1 MEALLMDLPIA
12 VLMGVIGAIV
22 FTLIGV
28 VSGTDETATIAP
40 LTLVVILI
48 GVPPAGVFTFF
59 LAAAISK
66 HMTHAI
72 PTMLLGIPGDTL
84 AVPILEDAARMRA
97 LGLPHLALRKAVS
110 GAVISA
116 FIAVPAAVLFAWILS
131 PFGDLITSFA
141 PWIFLVAAAGIAYSS
156 RAKLGGVVAL
166 VPFVAFILGLQAWT
180 GSFDVSLSISYF
192 LGIAIGPM
200 IVDLVMVLVPQNR
213 AAMRRSEPSRVFLA
227 PDVRPAAGGGGAAV
241 PEADAGAGAGSGA
254 AAPSASAGAD
264 ASGSAPASGNT
275 APASDSGAKPVGRTF
290 PNPLRVLDRTQ
301 ITATAATSVVSS
313 ATFVFS
319 PVAVT
324 VLMGEIVGARIK
336 QGYQRLTS
344 VITAKNGTTESTY
357 IAETLIPLIAFGLPL
372 SPVAAGPAA
381 PLFNAPPVFET
392 DPEAGIINNVSTFM
406 STPQFLVYGLLAA
419 VCATLIA
426 YPFAMRYAHAAAKF
440 VVTRVSHEAIIAAFV
455 GLVVVVSLWEG
466 GLMGLVVVTAVG
478 LVGGMLIRV
487 VKVHAGVLF
496 MGYYVAV
503 LSVPGILAA
512 LG

>member
-1 MEALLMDLPIA
+1 MELLLQDLPIA
-12 VLMGVIGAIV
+12 VLMGLIGAIV

-59 LAAAISK
+59 MAAAISK
-66 HMTHAI
+66 HMTHAV

-84 AVPILEDAARMRA
+84 AVPILEDAAKMRA
-97 LGLPHLALRKAVS
+97 LGLPHLALRKAIS

-116 FIAVPAAVLFAWILS
+116 FIAIPCAVLFAWILS
-131 PFGDLITSFA
+131 PFGDLITAFA
-141 PWIFLVAAAGIAYSS
+141 PWIFLIAAAGIAYSS
-156 RAKLGGVVAL
+156 PAKLGGVVAL

-180 GSFDVSLSISYF
+180 GSFEVSLSISYF

-200 IVDLVMVLVPQNR
+200 IFDLVTVLVPQNHR
-213 AAMRRSEPSRVFLA
+213 EMRRSKPSQVFLA
-227 PDVRPAAGGGGAAV
+227 PDVRPGGGDDSDEV
-241 PEADAGAGAGSGA
+241 RRRKRAG
-254 AAPSASAGAD
+254 
-264 ASGSAPASGNT
+264 
-275 APASDSGAKPVGRTF
+275 RMF
-290 PNPLRVLDRTQ
+290 PNPFRVLDRTQ
-301 ITATAATSVVSS
+301 VTATAATSVVSS

-336 QGYQRLTS
+336 QGYQRVTS

-392 DPEAGIINNVSTFM
+392 NPDEGVVNNIADHLTTLDF
-406 STPQFLVYGLLAA
+406 FIFALLGA
-419 VCATLIA
+419 VCATAIA
-426 YPFAMRYAHAAAKF
+426 YPFAMRYAHSAAKF
-440 VVTRVSHEAIIAAFV
+440 VVTKVSHEAIIAAFV

-466 GLMGLVVVTAVG
+466 GLLGLMVVTAVG
-478 LVGGMLIRV
+478 LVGGMLIRT
-487 VKVHAGVLF
+487 VKLHAGVLF

-512 LG
+512 FGG

>member
-1 MEALLMDLPIA
+1 MELLLQDLPIA

-59 LAAAISK
+59 MAAAISK
-66 HMTHAI
+66 HMTHAV

-84 AVPILEDAARMRA
+84 AVPILEDAAKMRA
-97 LGLPHLALRKAVS
+97 LGLPHLALRKAIS

-116 FIAVPAAVLFAWILS
+116 FIAIPAAVLFAWILS

-141 PWIFLVAAAGIAYSS
+141 QWIFLVAAAGIAYSS
-156 RAKLGGVVAL
+156 AAKWAGVIAL
-166 VPFVAFILGLQAWT
+166 VPFVAVILGLQAWT
-180 GSFDVSLSISYF
+180 GSFEVSLSISYF

-200 IVDLVMVLVPQNR
+200 IVALFMVLVPQNR
-213 AAMRRSEPSRVFLA
+213 KEMRRSQPSHVYLA
-227 PDVRPAAGGGGAAV
+227 PDVRPSRTEGEKA
-241 PEADAGAGAGSGA
+241 
-254 AAPSASAGAD
+254 
-264 ASGSAPASGNT
+264 
-275 APASDSGAKPVGRTF
+275 GRTF
-290 PNPLRVLDRTQ
+290 PNPFKVLDRRQ
-301 ITATAATSVVSS
+301 VTATAATSVVSS

-392 DPEAGIINNVSTFM
+392 NPDGGTINNISTHLTTLDF
-406 STPQFLVYGLLAA
+406 FIFALLGA
-419 VCATLIA
+419 VCAVAIA
-426 YPFAMRYAHAAAKF
+426 YPFAMRYAHVAAKF
-440 VVTRVSHEAIIAAFV
+440 VVTKVSHEAIIAAFV

-466 GLMGLVVVTAVG
+466 GLLGLMVVTAVG
-478 LVGGMLIRV
+478 LVGGMLIRL

-512 LG
+512 FG

>member
-1 MEALLMDLPIA
+1 M
-12 VLMGVIGAIV
+12 
-22 FTLIGV
+22 
-28 VSGTDETATIAP
+28 
-40 LTLVVILI
+40 
-48 GVPPAGVFTFF
+48 
-59 LAAAISK
+59 
-66 HMTHAI
+66 
-72 PTMLLGIPGDTL
+72 
-84 AVPILEDAARMRA
+84 PILEDAAKMRA
-97 LGLPHLALRKAVS
+97 LGLPHLALRKAIS

-116 FIAVPAAVLFAWILS
+116 FIAIPAAVLFAWILS

-156 RAKLGGVVAL
+156 AAKWAGVIAL
-166 VPFVAFILGLQAWT
+166 VPFVAVILGLQAWT
-180 GSFDVSLSISYF
+180 SSFEVSLSISYF

-200 IVDLVMVLVPQNR
+200 IVALFMVLVPQNR
-213 AAMRRSEPSRVFLA
+213 KEMRRSQPSHVYLA
-227 PDVRPAAGGGGAAV
+227 PDVRPSRTEGEKA
-241 PEADAGAGAGSGA
+241 
-254 AAPSASAGAD
+254 
-264 ASGSAPASGNT
+264 
-275 APASDSGAKPVGRTF
+275 GRTF
-290 PNPLRVLDRTQ
+290 PNPFKVLDRRQ
-301 ITATAATSVVSS
+301 VTATAATSVVSS

-392 DPEAGIINNVSTFM
+392 NPDGGTINNISTHLTTLDF
-406 STPQFLVYGLLAA
+406 FIFALLGA
-419 VCATLIA
+419 VCAVAIA
-426 YPFAMRYAHAAAKF
+426 YPFAMRYAHVAAKF
-440 VVTRVSHEAIIAAFV
+440 VVTKVSHEAIIAAFV

-466 GLMGLVVVTAVG
+466 GLLGLMVVTAVG
-478 LVGGMLIRV
+478 LVGGMLIRL

-512 LG
+512 FG

>member
-1 MEALLMDLPIA
+1 MELLLQDLPIA

-40 LTLVVILI
+40 LTLVVILV

-59 LAAAISK
+59 MAAAISK
-66 HMTHAI
+66 HMTHAV

-84 AVPILEDAARMRA
+84 AVPILEDAAKMRA
-97 LGLPHLALRKAVS
+97 LGLPHLALRKAIS

-116 FIAVPAAVLFAWILS
+116 FIAIPAAVLFAWILS

-156 RAKLGGVVAL
+156 AAKWAGVIAL
-166 VPFVAFILGLQAWT
+166 VPFVAVILGLQAWT
-180 GSFDVSLSISYF
+180 GSFEVSLSISYF

-200 IVDLVMVLVPQNR
+200 IVALFMVLVPQNR
-213 AAMRRSEPSRVFLA
+213 KEMRRAQPSHVYLA
-227 PDVRPAAGGGGAAV
+227 PDVRPSRTEGEKA
-241 PEADAGAGAGSGA
+241 
-254 AAPSASAGAD
+254 
-264 ASGSAPASGNT
+264 
-275 APASDSGAKPVGRTF
+275 GRTF
-290 PNPLRVLDRTQ
+290 PNPFKVLDRRQ
-301 ITATAATSVVSS
+301 VTATAATSVVSS

-392 DPEAGIINNVSTFM
+392 NPDGGTINNISTHLTTFD
-406 STPQFLVYGLLAA
+406 FFIFALLGA
-419 VCATLIA
+419 VCAVAIA
-426 YPFAMRYAHAAAKF
+426 YPFAMRYAHVAAKF
-440 VVTRVSHEAIIAAFV
+440 VVTKVSHEAIIAAFV

-466 GLMGLVVVTAVG
+466 GLMGLMVVTAVG
-478 LVGGMLIRV
+478 LVGGMLIRL

-512 LG
+512 FG

>member
-1 MEALLMDLPIA
+1 MELLLQDLPIA

-40 LTLVVILI
+40 LTLVVILV

-59 LAAAISK
+59 MAAAISK
-66 HMTHAI
+66 HMTHAV

-84 AVPILEDAARMRA
+84 AVPILEDAAKMRA
-97 LGLPHLALRKAVS
+97 LGLPHLALRKAIS

-116 FIAVPAAVLFAWILS
+116 FIAIPAAVLFAWILS

-156 RAKLGGVVAL
+156 AAKWAGVIAL
-166 VPFVAFILGLQAWT
+166 VPFVAVILGLQAWT
-180 GSFDVSLSISYF
+180 GSFEVSLSISYF

-200 IVDLVMVLVPQNR
+200 IVALFMVLVPQNR
-213 AAMRRSEPSRVFLA
+213 KEMRRAQPSHVYLA
-227 PDVRPAAGGGGAAV
+227 PDVRPSRTEGEKA
-241 PEADAGAGAGSGA
+241 
-254 AAPSASAGAD
+254 
-264 ASGSAPASGNT
+264 
-275 APASDSGAKPVGRTF
+275 GRTF
-290 PNPLRVLDRTQ
+290 PNPFKVLDRRQ
-301 ITATAATSVVSS
+301 VTATAATSVVSS

-392 DPEAGIINNVSTFM
+392 NPDGGTINNISTHPTTFD
-406 STPQFLVYGLLAA
+406 FFIFALLGA
-419 VCATLIA
+419 VCAVAIA
-426 YPFAMRYAHAAAKF
+426 YPFAMRYAHVAAKF
-440 VVTRVSHEAIIAAFV
+440 VVTKVSHEAIIAAFV

-466 GLMGLVVVTAVG
+466 GLMGLMVVTAVG
-478 LVGGMLIRV
+478 LVGGMLIRL

-512 LG
+512 FG

>member
-1 MEALLMDLPIA
+1 MELLLQDLPIA

-40 LTLVVILI
+40 LTLVVILV

-59 LAAAISK
+59 MAAAISK
-66 HMTHAI
+66 HMTHAV

-84 AVPILEDAARMRA
+84 AVPILEDAAKMRA
-97 LGLPHLALRKAVS
+97 LGLPHLALRKAIS

-116 FIAVPAAVLFAWILS
+116 FIAIPAAVLFAWILS

-156 RAKLGGVVAL
+156 AAKWAGVIAL
-166 VPFVAFILGLQAWT
+166 VPFVAVILGLQAWT
-180 GSFDVSLSISYF
+180 SSFEVSLSISYF

-200 IVDLVMVLVPQNR
+200 IVALFMVLVPQNR
-213 AAMRRSEPSRVFLA
+213 KEMRRAQPSHVYLA
-227 PDVRPAAGGGGAAV
+227 PDVRPSRTEGEKA
-241 PEADAGAGAGSGA
+241 
-254 AAPSASAGAD
+254 
-264 ASGSAPASGNT
+264 
-275 APASDSGAKPVGRTF
+275 GRTF
-290 PNPLRVLDRTQ
+290 PNPFKVLDRRQ
-301 ITATAATSVVSS
+301 VTATAATSVVSS

-392 DPEAGIINNVSTFM
+392 NPDGGTINNISTHLTTLDF
-406 STPQFLVYGLLAA
+406 FIFALLGA
-419 VCATLIA
+419 VCAVAIA
-426 YPFAMRYAHAAAKF
+426 YPFAMRYAHVAAKF
-440 VVTRVSHEAIIAAFV
+440 VVTKVSHEAIIAAFV

-466 GLMGLVVVTAVG
+466 GLMGLMVVTAVG
-478 LVGGMLIRV
+478 LVGGMLIRL

-512 LG
+512 FG

>member
-1 MEALLMDLPIA
+1 MELLLQDLPIA

-59 LAAAISK
+59 MAAAISK
-66 HMTHAI
+66 HMTHAV

-84 AVPILEDAARMRA
+84 AVPILEDAAKMRA
-97 LGLPHLALRKAVS
+97 LGLPHLALRKAIS

-116 FIAVPAAVLFAWILS
+116 FIAIPAAVLFAWILS

-156 RAKLGGVVAL
+156 AAKWAGVIAL
-166 VPFVAFILGLQAWT
+166 VPFVAVILGLQAWT
-180 GSFDVSLSISYF
+180 GSFEVSLSISYF

-200 IVDLVMVLVPQNR
+200 IVALFMVLVPQNR
-213 AAMRRSEPSRVFLA
+213 KEMRRAQPSHVYLA
-227 PDVRPAAGGGGAAV
+227 PDVRPSRTEGEKA
-241 PEADAGAGAGSGA
+241 
-254 AAPSASAGAD
+254 
-264 ASGSAPASGNT
+264 
-275 APASDSGAKPVGRTF
+275 GRTF
-290 PNPLRVLDRTQ
+290 PNPFKVLDRRQ
-301 ITATAATSVVSS
+301 VTATAATSVVSS

-392 DPEAGIINNVSTFM
+392 NPDGGTINNISTHLTTLDF
-406 STPQFLVYGLLAA
+406 FIFALLGA
-419 VCATLIA
+419 VCAVAIA
-426 YPFAMRYAHAAAKF
+426 YPFAMRYAHVAAKF
-440 VVTRVSHEAIIAAFV
+440 VVTKVSHEAIIAAFV

-466 GLMGLVVVTAVG
+466 GLMGLMVVTAVG
-478 LVGGMLIRV
+478 LVGGMLIRL

-512 LG
+512 FG

>member
-1 MEALLMDLPIA
+1 MEMLLQDLPIA
-12 VLMGVIGAIV
+12 VLMGLIGAIV

-59 LAAAISK
+59 MAAAISK
-66 HMTHAI
+66 HMTHAV

-84 AVPILEDAARMRA
+84 AVPILEDAAKMRA
-97 LGLPHLALRKAVS
+97 LGLPHLALRKAIS

-116 FIAVPAAVLFAWILS
+116 FIAIPCAVLFAWILS
-131 PFGDLITSFA
+131 PFGDLITAFA
-141 PWIFLVAAAGIAYSS
+141 PWIFLIAAAGIAYSS
-156 RAKLGGVVAL
+156 PAKLGGVVAL

-180 GSFDVSLSISYF
+180 GSFEVSLSISYF

-200 IVDLVMVLVPQNR
+200 IFDLVTVLVPQNR
-213 AAMRRSEPSRVFLA
+213 REMRRSKPSQVFLA
-227 PDVRPAAGGGGAAV
+227 PDVRPGDG
-241 PEADAGAGAGSGA
+241 EDADAVRRRKRA
-254 AAPSASAGAD
+254 
-264 ASGSAPASGNT
+264 
-275 APASDSGAKPVGRTF
+275 GRTF
-290 PNPLRVLDRTQ
+290 PNPFRVLDRTQ
-301 ITATAATSVVSS
+301 VTATAATSVVSS

-336 QGYQRLTS
+336 QGYQRVTS

-392 DPEAGIINNVSTFM
+392 NPDEGVVDNIATHLTTLDFFIFA
-406 STPQFLVYGLLAA
+406 LLGA
-419 VCATLIA
+419 VCATAIA
-426 YPFAMRYAHAAAKF
+426 YPFAMRYAHSAAKF
-440 VVTRVSHEAIIAAFV
+440 VVTKVSHEAIVAAFV

-466 GLMGLVVVTAVG
+466 GLLGLMVVTAVG
-478 LVGGMLIRV
+478 LVGGMLIRT
-487 VKVHAGVLF
+487 VKLHAGVLF

-512 LG
+512 FGG

>member
-1 MEALLMDLPIA
+1 MELLLQDLPIA

-59 LAAAISK
+59 MAAAISK
-66 HMTHAI
+66 HMTHAV

-84 AVPILEDAARMRA
+84 AVPILEDAAKMRA
-97 LGLPHLALRKAVS
+97 LGLPHLALRKAIS

-116 FIAVPAAVLFAWILS
+116 FIAIPAAVLFAWILS

-156 RAKLGGVVAL
+156 AAKWAGVIAL
-166 VPFVAFILGLQAWT
+166 VPFVAVILGLQAWT
-180 GSFDVSLSISYF
+180 GSFEVSLSISYF

-200 IVDLVMVLVPQNR
+200 IVALFMVLVPQNR
-213 AAMRRSEPSRVFLA
+213 KEMRRAQPSHVYLA
-227 PDVRPAAGGGGAAV
+227 PDVRPSRTDGEKA
-241 PEADAGAGAGSGA
+241 
-254 AAPSASAGAD
+254 
-264 ASGSAPASGNT
+264 
-275 APASDSGAKPVGRTF
+275 GRTF
-290 PNPLRVLDRTQ
+290 PHPFKVLDRRQ
-301 ITATAATSVVSS
+301 VTATAATSVVSS

-392 DPEAGIINNVSTFM
+392 NPDGGTINNISTHLTTLDF
-406 STPQFLVYGLLAA
+406 FIFALLGA
-419 VCATLIA
+419 VCAVAIA
-426 YPFAMRYAHAAAKF
+426 YPFAMRYAHVAAKF
-440 VVTRVSHEAIIAAFV
+440 VVTKVSHEAIIAAFV

-466 GLMGLVVVTAVG
+466 GLLGLMVVTAVG
-478 LVGGMLIRV
+478 LVGGMLIRL

-512 LG
+512 FG

>member
-1 MEALLMDLPIA
+1 MELLLQDLPIA

-40 LTLVVILI
+40 LTLVVILV

-59 LAAAISK
+59 MAAAISK
-66 HMTHAI
+66 HMTHAV

-84 AVPILEDAARMRA
+84 AVPILEDAAKMRA
-97 LGLPHLALRKAVS
+97 LGLPHLALRKAIS

-116 FIAVPAAVLFAWILS
+116 FIAIPAAVLFAWILS

-156 RAKLGGVVAL
+156 AAKWAGVIAL
-166 VPFVAFILGLQAWT
+166 VPFVAVILGLQAWT
-180 GSFDVSLSISYF
+180 GSFEVSLSISYF

-200 IVDLVMVLVPQNR
+200 IVALFMVLVPQNR
-213 AAMRRSEPSRVFLA
+213 KEMRRSQPSHVYLA
-227 PDVRPAAGGGGAAV
+227 PDVRPSRTEGEKA
-241 PEADAGAGAGSGA
+241 
-254 AAPSASAGAD
+254 
-264 ASGSAPASGNT
+264 
-275 APASDSGAKPVGRTF
+275 GRTF
-290 PNPLRVLDRTQ
+290 PNPFKVLDRRQ
-301 ITATAATSVVSS
+301 VTATAATSVVSS

-392 DPEAGIINNVSTFM
+392 NPDGGTINNISTHLTTFD
-406 STPQFLVYGLLAA
+406 FFIFALLGA
-419 VCATLIA
+419 VCAVAIA
-426 YPFAMRYAHAAAKF
+426 YPFAMRYAHVAAKF
-440 VVTRVSHEAIIAAFV
+440 VVTKVSHEAIIAAFV

-466 GLMGLVVVTAVG
+466 GLLGLMVVTAVG
-478 LVGGMLIRV
+478 LVGGMLIRL

-512 LG
+512 FG

>member
-1 MEALLMDLPIA
+1 MELLLQDLPIA

-59 LAAAISK
+59 MAAAISK
-66 HMTHAI
+66 HMTHAV

-84 AVPILEDAARMRA
+84 AVPILEDAAKMRA
-97 LGLPHLALRKAVS
+97 LGLPHLALRKAIS

-116 FIAVPAAVLFAWILS
+116 FIAIPAAVLFAWILS

-156 RAKLGGVVAL
+156 AAKWAGVIAL
-166 VPFVAFILGLQAWT
+166 VPFVAVILGLQAWT
-180 GSFDVSLSISYF
+180 GSFEVSLSISYF

-200 IVDLVMVLVPQNR
+200 IVALFMVLVPQNR
-213 AAMRRSEPSRVFLA
+213 KEMRRAQPSHVYLA
-227 PDVRPAAGGGGAAV
+227 PDVRPSRTEGEKA
-241 PEADAGAGAGSGA
+241 
-254 AAPSASAGAD
+254 
-264 ASGSAPASGNT
+264 
-275 APASDSGAKPVGRTF
+275 GRTF
-290 PNPLRVLDRTQ
+290 PNPFKVLDRRQ
-301 ITATAATSVVSS
+301 VTATAATSVVSS

-392 DPEAGIINNVSTFM
+392 NPDSGTINNISTHLTTFD
-406 STPQFLVYGLLAA
+406 FFIFALLGA
-419 VCATLIA
+419 VCAVAIA
-426 YPFAMRYAHAAAKF
+426 YPFAMRYAHVAAKF
-440 VVTRVSHEAIIAAFV
+440 VVTKVSHEAIIAAFV

-466 GLMGLVVVTAVG
+466 GLLGLMVVTAVG
-478 LVGGMLIRV
+478 LVGGMLIRL

-512 LG
+512 FG

>member
-1 MEALLMDLPIA
+1 MELLLQDLPIA

-59 LAAAISK
+59 MAAAISK
-66 HMTHAI
+66 HMTHAV

-84 AVPILEDAARMRA
+84 AVPILEDAAKMRA
-97 LGLPHLALRKAVS
+97 LGLPHLALRKAIS

-116 FIAVPAAVLFAWILS
+116 FIAIPAAVLFAWILS

-156 RAKLGGVVAL
+156 AAKWAGVIAL
-166 VPFVAFILGLQAWT
+166 VPFVAVILGLQAWT
-180 GSFDVSLSISYF
+180 SSFEVSLSISYF

-200 IVDLVMVLVPQNR
+200 IVALFMVLVPQNR
-213 AAMRRSEPSRVFLA
+213 KEMRRAQPSHVYLA
-227 PDVRPAAGGGGAAV
+227 PDVRPSRTEGEKA
-241 PEADAGAGAGSGA
+241 
-254 AAPSASAGAD
+254 
-264 ASGSAPASGNT
+264 
-275 APASDSGAKPVGRTF
+275 GRTF
-290 PNPLRVLDRTQ
+290 PNPFKVLDRRQ
-301 ITATAATSVVSS
+301 VTATAATSVVSS

-392 DPEAGIINNVSTFM
+392 NPDGGTINNISTHLTTLDF
-406 STPQFLVYGLLAA
+406 FIFALLGA
-419 VCATLIA
+419 VCAVAIA
-426 YPFAMRYAHAAAKF
+426 YPFAMRYAHVAAKF
-440 VVTRVSHEAIIAAFV
+440 VVTKVSHEAIIAAFV

-466 GLMGLVVVTAVG
+466 GLMGLMVVTAVG
-478 LVGGMLIRV
+478 LVGGMLIRL

-512 LG
+512 FG

>member
-1 MEALLMDLPIA
+1 MELLLQDLPIA

-59 LAAAISK
+59 MAAAISK
-66 HMTHAI
+66 HMTHAV

-84 AVPILEDAARMRA
+84 AVPILEDAAKMRA
-97 LGLPHLALRKAVS
+97 LGLPHLALRKAIS

-116 FIAVPAAVLFAWILS
+116 FIAIPAAVLFAWILS

-156 RAKLGGVVAL
+156 AAKWAGVIAL
-166 VPFVAFILGLQAWT
+166 VPFVAVILGLQAWT
-180 GSFDVSLSISYF
+180 GSFEVSLSISYF

-200 IVDLVMVLVPQNR
+200 IVALFMVLVPQNR
-213 AAMRRSEPSRVFLA
+213 KEMRRAQPSHVYLA
-227 PDVRPAAGGGGAAV
+227 PDVRPSRTEGEKA
-241 PEADAGAGAGSGA
+241 
-254 AAPSASAGAD
+254 
-264 ASGSAPASGNT
+264 
-275 APASDSGAKPVGRTF
+275 GRTF
-290 PNPLRVLDRTQ
+290 PNPFKVLDRRQ
-301 ITATAATSVVSS
+301 VTATAATSVVSS

-392 DPEAGIINNVSTFM
+392 NPDGGTINNISTHLTTLDF
-406 STPQFLVYGLLAA
+406 FIFALLGA
-419 VCATLIA
+419 VCAVAIA
-426 YPFAMRYAHAAAKF
+426 YPFAMRYAHVAAKF
-440 VVTRVSHEAIIAAFV
+440 VVTKVSHEAIIAAFV

-466 GLMGLVVVTAVG
+466 GLMGLMVVTAVG
-478 LVGGMLIRV
+478 LVGGMLIRL
-487 VKVHAGVLF
+487 VKIHAGVLF

-512 LG
+512 FG

>member
-1 MEALLMDLPIA
+1 MELLLQDLPIA

-40 LTLVVILI
+40 LTLVVILV

-59 LAAAISK
+59 MAAAISK
-66 HMTHAI
+66 HMTHAV

-84 AVPILEDAARMRA
+84 AVPILEDAAKMRA
-97 LGLPHLALRKAVS
+97 LGLPHLALRKAIS

-116 FIAVPAAVLFAWILS
+116 FIAIPAAVLFAWILS

-156 RAKLGGVVAL
+156 AAKWAGVIAL
-166 VPFVAFILGLQAWT
+166 VPFVAVILGLQAWT
-180 GSFDVSLSISYF
+180 SSFEVSLSISYF

-200 IVDLVMVLVPQNR
+200 IVALFMVLVPQNR
-213 AAMRRSEPSRVFLA
+213 KEMRRAQPSHVYLA
-227 PDVRPAAGGGGAAV
+227 PDVRPSRTEGEKA
-241 PEADAGAGAGSGA
+241 
-254 AAPSASAGAD
+254 
-264 ASGSAPASGNT
+264 
-275 APASDSGAKPVGRTF
+275 GRTF
-290 PNPLRVLDRTQ
+290 PNPFKVLDRRQ
-301 ITATAATSVVSS
+301 VTATAATSVVSS

-392 DPEAGIINNVSTFM
+392 NPDGGTINNISTHLTTFD
-406 STPQFLVYGLLAA
+406 FFIFALLGA
-419 VCATLIA
+419 VCAVAIA
-426 YPFAMRYAHAAAKF
+426 YPFAMRYAHVAAKF
-440 VVTRVSHEAIIAAFV
+440 VVTKVSHEAIIAAFV

-466 GLMGLVVVTAVG
+466 GLMGLMVVTAVG
-478 LVGGMLIRV
+478 LVGGMLIRL

-512 LG
+512 FG

>member
-1 MEALLMDLPIA
+1 MELLLQDLPIA

-40 LTLVVILI
+40 LTLVVILV

-59 LAAAISK
+59 MAAAISK
-66 HMTHAI
+66 HMTHAV

-84 AVPILEDAARMRA
+84 AVPILEDAAKMRA
-97 LGLPHLALRKAVS
+97 LGLPHLALRKAIS

-116 FIAVPAAVLFAWILS
+116 FIAIPAAVLFAWILS

-156 RAKLGGVVAL
+156 AAKWAGVIAL
-166 VPFVAFILGLQAWT
+166 VPFVAVILGLQAWT
-180 GSFDVSLSISYF
+180 GSFEVSLSISYF

-200 IVDLVMVLVPQNR
+200 IVALFMVLVPQNR
-213 AAMRRSEPSRVFLA
+213 KEMRRSQPSHVYLA
-227 PDVRPAAGGGGAAV
+227 PDVRPSRTEGEKA
-241 PEADAGAGAGSGA
+241 
-254 AAPSASAGAD
+254 
-264 ASGSAPASGNT
+264 
-275 APASDSGAKPVGRTF
+275 GRTF
-290 PNPLRVLDRTQ
+290 PNPFKVLDRRQ
-301 ITATAATSVVSS
+301 VTATAATSVVSS

-392 DPEAGIINNVSTFM
+392 NPDGGTINNISTHLTTFD
-406 STPQFLVYGLLAA
+406 FFIFALLGA
-419 VCATLIA
+419 VCAVAIA
-426 YPFAMRYAHAAAKF
+426 YPFAMRYAHVAAKF
-440 VVTRVSHEAIIAAFV
+440 VVTKVSHEAIIAAFV

-466 GLMGLVVVTAVG
+466 GLMGLMVVTAVG
-478 LVGGMLIRV
+478 LVGGMLIRL

-512 LG
+512 FG

>member
-1 MEALLMDLPIA
+1 MELLLQDLPIA
-12 VLMGVIGAIV
+12 VLMGLIGAIV

-59 LAAAISK
+59 MAAAISK
-66 HMTHAI
+66 HMTHAV

-84 AVPILEDAARMRA
+84 AVPILEDAAKMRA
-97 LGLPHLALRKAVS
+97 LGLPHLALRKAIS

-116 FIAVPAAVLFAWILS
+116 FIAIPSAVLFAWILS
-131 PFGDLITSFA
+131 PFGDLITAFA
-141 PWIFLVAAAGIAYSS
+141 PWIFLIAAAGIAYSS
-156 RAKLGGVVAL
+156 PAKLGGVVAL

-180 GSFDVSLSISYF
+180 GSFEVSLSISYF

-200 IVDLVMVLVPQNR
+200 IFDLVTVLVPQNR
-213 AAMRRSEPSRVFLA
+213 REMRRSKPSQVFLA
-227 PDVRPAAGGGGAAV
+227 PDVRPGDEGGSDEGG
-241 PEADAGAGAGSGA
+241 
-254 AAPSASAGAD
+254 
-264 ASGSAPASGNT
+264 
-275 APASDSGAKPVGRTF
+275 SDEVRRRKRAGRTF
-290 PNPLRVLDRTQ
+290 PNPFRVLDRTQ
-301 ITATAATSVVSS
+301 VTATAATSVVSS

-336 QGYQRLTS
+336 QGYQRVTS

-392 DPEAGIINNVSTFM
+392 NPDEGVVNNIADHLTTLDF
-406 STPQFLVYGLLAA
+406 FIFALLGA
-419 VCATLIA
+419 VCATAIA
-426 YPFAMRYAHAAAKF
+426 YPFAMRYAHSAAKF
-440 VVTRVSHEAIIAAFV
+440 VVTKVSHEAIIAAFV

-466 GLMGLVVVTAVG
+466 GLLGLMVVTAVG
-478 LVGGMLIRV
+478 LVGGMLIRT
-487 VKVHAGVLF
+487 VKLHAGVLF

-512 LG
+512 FGG

>member
-1 MEALLMDLPIA
+1 MELLLQDLPIA

-40 LTLVVILI
+40 LTLVVILV

-59 LAAAISK
+59 MAAAISK
-66 HMTHAI
+66 HMTHAV

-84 AVPILEDAARMRA
+84 AVPILEDAAKMRA
-97 LGLPHLALRKAVS
+97 LGLPHLALRKAIS

-116 FIAVPAAVLFAWILS
+116 FIAIPAAVLFAWILS

-156 RAKLGGVVAL
+156 AAKWAGVIAL
-166 VPFVAFILGLQAWT
+166 VPFVAVILGLQAWT
-180 GSFDVSLSISYF
+180 SSFEVSLSISYF

-200 IVDLVMVLVPQNR
+200 IVALFMVLVPQNR
-213 AAMRRSEPSRVFLA
+213 KEMRRSQPSHVYLA
-227 PDVRPAAGGGGAAV
+227 PDVRPSRTEGEKA
-241 PEADAGAGAGSGA
+241 
-254 AAPSASAGAD
+254 
-264 ASGSAPASGNT
+264 
-275 APASDSGAKPVGRTF
+275 GRTF
-290 PNPLRVLDRTQ
+290 PNPFKVLDRRQ
-301 ITATAATSVVSS
+301 VTATAATSVVSS

-392 DPEAGIINNVSTFM
+392 NPDGGTINNISTHLTTLDF
-406 STPQFLVYGLLAA
+406 FIFALLGA
-419 VCATLIA
+419 VCAVAIA
-426 YPFAMRYAHAAAKF
+426 YPFAMRYAHVAAKF
-440 VVTRVSHEAIIAAFV
+440 VVTKVSHEAIIAAFV

-466 GLMGLVVVTAVG
+466 GLLGLMVVTAVG
-478 LVGGMLIRV
+478 LVGGMLIRL

-512 LG
+512 FG

>member
-1 MEALLMDLPIA
+1 MELLLQDLPIA
-12 VLMGVIGAIV
+12 VLMGLIGAIV

-40 LTLVVILI
+40 LTLVVILV

-59 LAAAISK
+59 MAAAISK
-66 HMTHAI
+66 HMTHAV

-84 AVPILEDAARMRA
+84 AVPILEDAAKMRA
-97 LGLPHLALRKAVS
+97 LGLPHLALRKAIS

-116 FIAVPAAVLFAWILS
+116 FIAIPAAVLFAWILS

-156 RAKLGGVVAL
+156 AAKWAGVLAL
-166 VPFVAFILGLQAWT
+166 IPFVAVILGLQAWT
-180 GSFDVSLSISYF
+180 GGFEVSLSISYF

-200 IVDLVMVLVPQNR
+200 IVSLFMVLVPANR
-213 AAMRRSEPSRVFLA
+213 KEMRRSQPSHVDLA
-227 PDVRPAAGGGGAAV
+227 PDVRPARPEAAV
-241 PEADAGAGAGSGA
+241 GSAGAGASVPA
-254 AAPSASAGAD
+254 
-264 ASGSAPASGNT
+264 ASGDAGTSAKQA
-275 APASDSGAKPVGRTF
+275 GRTF
-290 PNPLRVLDRTQ
+290 PNPFKVLDRRQ
-301 ITATAATSVVSS
+301 VTATAATSVVSS

-392 DPEAGIINNVSTFM
+392 NPDGGTINNISTHLTTLDF
-406 STPQFLVYGLLAA
+406 FIFALLGA
-419 VCATLIA
+419 VCAVAIA
-426 YPFAMRYAHAAAKF
+426 YPFAMRYAHVAAKF
-440 VVTRVSHEAIIAAFV
+440 VVTKVSHEAIIAAFV

-466 GLMGLVVVTAVG
+466 GLLGLMVVTAVG
-478 LVGGMLIRV
+478 LVGGMLIRL

-512 LG
+512 FG

>member
-1 MEALLMDLPIA
+1 MELLLQDLPIA

-40 LTLVVILI
+40 LTLVVILV

-59 LAAAISK
+59 MAAAISK
-66 HMTHAI
+66 HMTHAV

-84 AVPILEDAARMRA
+84 AVPILEDAAKMRA
-97 LGLPHLALRKAVS
+97 LGLPHLALRKAIS

-116 FIAVPAAVLFAWILS
+116 FIAIPAAVLFAWILS

-141 PWIFLVAAAGIAYSS
+141 PWIFLIAAAGIAYSS
-156 RAKLGGVVAL
+156 AAKWAGVIAL
-166 VPFVAFILGLQAWT
+166 VPFVAVILGLQAWT
-180 GSFDVSLSISYF
+180 SSFEVSLSISYF

-200 IVDLVMVLVPQNR
+200 IVALFMVLVPQNR
-213 AAMRRSEPSRVFLA
+213 KEMRRSEPSHVYLA
-227 PDVRPAAGGGGAAV
+227 PDVRPSRTEGEKA
-241 PEADAGAGAGSGA
+241 
-254 AAPSASAGAD
+254 
-264 ASGSAPASGNT
+264 
-275 APASDSGAKPVGRTF
+275 GRTF
-290 PNPLRVLDRTQ
+290 PNPFKVLDRRQ
-301 ITATAATSVVSS
+301 VTATAATSVVSS

-392 DPEAGIINNVSTFM
+392 NPDGGTINNISTHLTTFD
-406 STPQFLVYGLLAA
+406 FFIFALLGA
-419 VCATLIA
+419 VCAVAIA
-426 YPFAMRYAHAAAKF
+426 YPFAMRYAHVAAKF
-440 VVTRVSHEAIIAAFV
+440 VVTKVSHEAIIAAFV

-466 GLMGLVVVTAVG
+466 GLMGLMVVTAVG
-478 LVGGMLIRV
+478 LVGGMLIRL

-512 LG
+512 FG

>member
-1 MEALLMDLPIA
+1 MELLLQDLPIA

-59 LAAAISK
+59 MAAAISK
-66 HMTHAI
+66 HMTHAV
-72 PTMLLGIPGDTL
+72 PTMLLGIHGDTL
-84 AVPILEDAARMRA
+84 AVPILEDAAKMRA
-97 LGLPHLALRKAVS
+97 LGLPHLALRKAIS

-116 FIAVPAAVLFAWILS
+116 FIAIPAAVLFAWILS

-156 RAKLGGVVAL
+156 AAKWAGVIAL
-166 VPFVAFILGLQAWT
+166 VPFVAVILGLQAWT
-180 GSFDVSLSISYF
+180 GSFEVSLSISYF

-200 IVDLVMVLVPQNR
+200 IVALFMVLVPQNR
-213 AAMRRSEPSRVFLA
+213 KEMRRSQPSHVYLA
-227 PDVRPAAGGGGAAV
+227 PDVRPSRTEGEKA
-241 PEADAGAGAGSGA
+241 
-254 AAPSASAGAD
+254 
-264 ASGSAPASGNT
+264 
-275 APASDSGAKPVGRTF
+275 GRTF
-290 PNPLRVLDRTQ
+290 PNPFKVLDRRQ
-301 ITATAATSVVSS
+301 VTATAATSVVSS

-392 DPEAGIINNVSTFM
+392 NPDGGTINNISTHLTTLDF
-406 STPQFLVYGLLAA
+406 FIFALLGA
-419 VCATLIA
+419 VCAVAIA
-426 YPFAMRYAHAAAKF
+426 YPFAMRYAHVAAKF
-440 VVTRVSHEAIIAAFV
+440 VVTKVSHEAIIAAFV

-466 GLMGLVVVTAVG
+466 GLMGLMVVTAVG
-478 LVGGMLIRV
+478 LVGGMLIRL

-512 LG
+512 FG

>member
-1 MEALLMDLPIA
+1 MELLLQDLPIA

-59 LAAAISK
+59 MAAAISK
-66 HMTHAI
+66 HMTHAV

-84 AVPILEDAARMRA
+84 AVPILEDAAKMRA
-97 LGLPHLALRKAVS
+97 LGLPHLALRKAIS

-116 FIAVPAAVLFAWILS
+116 FIAIPAAVLFAWILS

-156 RAKLGGVVAL
+156 AAKWAGVIAL
-166 VPFVAFILGLQAWT
+166 VPFVAVILGLQAWT
-180 GSFDVSLSISYF
+180 GSFEVSLSISYF

-200 IVDLVMVLVPQNR
+200 IVALFMVLVPQNR
-213 AAMRRSEPSRVFLA
+213 KEMRRAQPSHVYLA
-227 PDVRPAAGGGGAAV
+227 PDVRPSRTEGEKA
-241 PEADAGAGAGSGA
+241 
-254 AAPSASAGAD
+254 
-264 ASGSAPASGNT
+264 
-275 APASDSGAKPVGRTF
+275 GRTF
-290 PNPLRVLDRTQ
+290 PNPFKVLDRRQ
-301 ITATAATSVVSS
+301 VTATAATSVVSS

-392 DPEAGIINNVSTFM
+392 NPDGGTINNISTHLTTFD
-406 STPQFLVYGLLAA
+406 FFIFALLGA
-419 VCATLIA
+419 VCAVAIA
-426 YPFAMRYAHAAAKF
+426 YPFAMRYAHVAAKF
-440 VVTRVSHEAIIAAFV
+440 VVTKVSHEAIIAAFV

-466 GLMGLVVVTAVG
+466 GLMGLMVVTAVG
-478 LVGGMLIRV
+478 LVGGMLIRL

-512 LG
+512 FG

>member
-1 MEALLMDLPIA
+1 MELLLQDLPIA

-59 LAAAISK
+59 MAAAISK
-66 HMTHAI
+66 HMTHAV

-84 AVPILEDAARMRA
+84 AVPILEDAAKMRA
-97 LGLPHLALRKAVS
+97 LGLPHLALRKAIS

-116 FIAVPAAVLFAWILS
+116 FIAIPAAVLFAWILS

-156 RAKLGGVVAL
+156 AAKWAGVIAL
-166 VPFVAFILGLQAWT
+166 VPFVAVILGLQAWT
-180 GSFDVSLSISYF
+180 SSFEVSLSISYF

-200 IVDLVMVLVPQNR
+200 IVALFMVLVPQNR
-213 AAMRRSEPSRVFLA
+213 KEMRRSQPSHVYLA
-227 PDVRPAAGGGGAAV
+227 PDVRPSRTEGEKA
-241 PEADAGAGAGSGA
+241 
-254 AAPSASAGAD
+254 
-264 ASGSAPASGNT
+264 
-275 APASDSGAKPVGRTF
+275 GRTF
-290 PNPLRVLDRTQ
+290 PNPFKVLDRRQ
-301 ITATAATSVVSS
+301 VTATAATSVVSS

-392 DPEAGIINNVSTFM
+392 NPDGGTINNISTHLTTLDF
-406 STPQFLVYGLLAA
+406 FIFALLGA
-419 VCATLIA
+419 VCAVAIA
-426 YPFAMRYAHAAAKF
+426 YPFAMRYAHVAAKF
-440 VVTRVSHEAIIAAFV
+440 VVTKVSHEAIIAAFV

-466 GLMGLVVVTAVG
+466 GLMGLMVVTAVG
-478 LVGGMLIRV
+478 LVGGMLIRL

-512 LG
+512 FG

>member
-1 MEALLMDLPIA
+1 MELLLQDLPIA
-12 VLMGVIGAIV
+12 VLMGLIGAIV

-59 LAAAISK
+59 MAAAISK
-66 HMTHAI
+66 HMTHAV

-84 AVPILEDAARMRA
+84 AVPILEDAAKMRA
-97 LGLPHLALRKAVS
+97 LGLPHLALRKAIS

-116 FIAVPAAVLFAWILS
+116 FIAIPCAVLFAWILS
-131 PFGDLITSFA
+131 PFGDLITAFA
-141 PWIFLVAAAGIAYSS
+141 PWIFLIAAAGIAYSS
-156 RAKLGGVVAL
+156 PAKLGGVVAL

-180 GSFDVSLSISYF
+180 GSFEVSLSISYF

-200 IVDLVMVLVPQNR
+200 IFDLVTVLVPQNR
-213 AAMRRSEPSRVFLA
+213 REMRRSKPSQVFLA
-227 PDVRPAAGGGGAAV
+227 PDVRPGGGDDSDEV
-241 PEADAGAGAGSGA
+241 RRRKRAG
-254 AAPSASAGAD
+254 
-264 ASGSAPASGNT
+264 
-275 APASDSGAKPVGRTF
+275 RMF
-290 PNPLRVLDRTQ
+290 PNPFRVLDRTQ
-301 ITATAATSVVSS
+301 VTATAATSVVSS

-336 QGYQRLTS
+336 QGYQRVTS

-392 DPEAGIINNVSTFM
+392 NPDEGVVNNIADHLTTLDF
-406 STPQFLVYGLLAA
+406 FIFALLGA
-419 VCATLIA
+419 VCATAIA
-426 YPFAMRYAHAAAKF
+426 YPFAMRYAHSAAKF
-440 VVTRVSHEAIIAAFV
+440 VVTKVSHEAIIAAFV

-466 GLMGLVVVTAVG
+466 GLLGLMVVTAVG
-478 LVGGMLIRV
+478 LVGGMLIRT
-487 VKVHAGVLF
+487 VKLHAGVLF

-512 LG
+512 FGG

>member
-12 VLMGVIGAIV
+12 VLMGVIGAVV

-84 AVPILEDAARMRA
+84 AVPILEDATRMRQ

-116 FIAVPAAVLFAWILS
+116 FIAIPAAVLFAWILS
-131 PFGDLITSFA
+131 PFGDLITAFA

-156 RAKLGGVVAL
+156 QAKLGGIVAL
-166 VPFVAFILGLQAWT
+166 VPFVVFILGLQAWT
-180 GSFDVSLSISYF
+180 GTFEVSLSISYF

-200 IVDLVMVLVPQNR
+200 IFDLVTVLVPQNR
-213 AAMRRSEPSRVFLA
+213 AGMRRKAPSKVFLA
-227 PDVRPAAGGGGAAV
+227 PEVRPAVGRGARSAGGAG
-241 PEADAGAGAGSGA
+241 EAGGAGAVV
-254 AAPSASAGAD
+254 
-264 ASGSAPASGNT
+264 ASGSAKA
-275 APASDSGAKPVGRTF
+275 AGRTF
-290 PNPLRVLDRTQ
+290 PNPFKVLDRTQ
-301 ITATAATSVVSS
+301 VTATAATSVVSS

-392 DPEAGIINNVSTFM
+392 NPDAGIVNNISTFM

-419 VCATLIA
+419 VCATVIA
-426 YPFAMRYAHAAAKF
+426 YPFAMRYAHAAARF
-440 VVTRVSHEAIIAAFV
+440 VVTKVSHEAIIAAFV

-466 GLMGLVVVTAVG
+466 GLMGLLVVTAVG
-478 LVGGMLIRV
+478 LVGGTLIRT

-512 LG
+512 VG

>member
-1 MEALLMDLPIA
+1 MELLLQDLPIA

-40 LTLVVILI
+40 LTLVVILV

-59 LAAAISK
+59 MAAAISK
-66 HMTHAI
+66 HMTHAV

-84 AVPILEDAARMRA
+84 AVPILEDAAKMRA
-97 LGLPHLALRKAVS
+97 LGLPHLALRKAIS

-116 FIAVPAAVLFAWILS
+116 FIAIPAAVLFAWILS

-156 RAKLGGVVAL
+156 AAKWAGVIAL
-166 VPFVAFILGLQAWT
+166 VPFVAVILGLQAWT
-180 GSFDVSLSISYF
+180 GSFEVSLSISYF

-200 IVDLVMVLVPQNR
+200 IVALFMVLVPQNR
-213 AAMRRSEPSRVFLA
+213 KEMRRSQPSHVYLA
-227 PDVRPAAGGGGAAV
+227 PDVRPSRTEGEKA
-241 PEADAGAGAGSGA
+241 
-254 AAPSASAGAD
+254 
-264 ASGSAPASGNT
+264 
-275 APASDSGAKPVGRTF
+275 GRTF
-290 PNPLRVLDRTQ
+290 PNPFKVLDRRQ
-301 ITATAATSVVSS
+301 VTATAATSVVSS

-381 PLFNAPPVFET
+381 PLFNVPPVFET
-392 DPEAGIINNVSTFM
+392 NPDGGTINNISTHLTTFD
-406 STPQFLVYGLLAA
+406 FFIFALLGA
-419 VCATLIA
+419 VCAVAIA
-426 YPFAMRYAHAAAKF
+426 YPFAMRYAHVAAKF
-440 VVTRVSHEAIIAAFV
+440 VVTKVSHEAIIAAFV

-466 GLMGLVVVTAVG
+466 GLMGLMVVTAVG
-478 LVGGMLIRV
+478 LVGGMLIRL

-512 LG
+512 FG

>member
-1 MEALLMDLPIA
+1 MELLLQDLPIA

-40 LTLVVILI
+40 LTLVVILV

-59 LAAAISK
+59 MAAAISK
-66 HMTHAI
+66 HMTHAV

-84 AVPILEDAARMRA
+84 AVPILEDAAKMRA
-97 LGLPHLALRKAVS
+97 LGLPHLALRKAIS

-116 FIAVPAAVLFAWILS
+116 FIAIPAAVLFAWILS

-156 RAKLGGVVAL
+156 AAKWAGVIAL
-166 VPFVAFILGLQAWT
+166 VPFVAVILGLQAWT
-180 GSFDVSLSISYF
+180 GSFEVSLSISYF

-200 IVDLVMVLVPQNR
+200 IVALFMVLVPQNR
-213 AAMRRSEPSRVFLA
+213 KEMRRSQPSHVYLA
-227 PDVRPAAGGGGAAV
+227 PDVRPSRTDGEKA
-241 PEADAGAGAGSGA
+241 
-254 AAPSASAGAD
+254 
-264 ASGSAPASGNT
+264 
-275 APASDSGAKPVGRTF
+275 GRTF
-290 PNPLRVLDRTQ
+290 PNPFKVLDRRQ
-301 ITATAATSVVSS
+301 VTATAATSVVSS

-392 DPEAGIINNVSTFM
+392 NPDGGTINNISTHLTTLDF
-406 STPQFLVYGLLAA
+406 FIFALLGA
-419 VCATLIA
+419 VCAVAIA
-426 YPFAMRYAHAAAKF
+426 YPFAMRYAHVAAKF
-440 VVTRVSHEAIIAAFV
+440 VVTKVSHEAIIAAFV

-466 GLMGLVVVTAVG
+466 GLMGLMVVTAVG
-478 LVGGMLIRV
+478 LVGGMLIRL

-512 LG
+512 FG

>member
-1 MEALLMDLPIA
+1 MEMLLQDVPIA
-12 VLMGVIGAIV
+12 VLMGLIGAIV

-59 LAAAISK
+59 MAAAISK
-66 HMTHAI
+66 HMTHAV

-84 AVPILEDAARMRA
+84 AVPILEDAAKMRA
-97 LGLPHLALRKAVS
+97 LGLPHLALRKAIS

-116 FIAVPAAVLFAWILS
+116 FIAIPCAVLFAWILS
-131 PFGDLITSFA
+131 PFGDLITAFA
-141 PWIFLVAAAGIAYSS
+141 PWIFLIAAAGIAYSS
-156 RAKLGGVVAL
+156 PAKLGGVVAL

-180 GSFDVSLSISYF
+180 GSFEVSLSISYF

-200 IVDLVMVLVPQNR
+200 IFDLVTVLVPQNR
-213 AAMRRSEPSRVFLA
+213 REMRRSKPSHVFLA
-227 PDVRPAAGGGGAAV
+227 PDVRPEDEGDADESAPSADGAAV
-241 PEADAGAGAGSGA
+241 RRRRRA
-254 AAPSASAGAD
+254 
-264 ASGSAPASGNT
+264 
-275 APASDSGAKPVGRTF
+275 GRTF
-290 PNPLRVLDRTQ
+290 PNPFRVLDRTQ
-301 ITATAATSVVSS
+301 VTATAATSVVSS

-336 QGYQRLTS
+336 QGYQRVTS

-392 DPEAGIINNVSTFM
+392 NPDEGVVNNIASHLTTLDF
-406 STPQFLVYGLLAA
+406 FLFALVGA
-419 VCATLIA
+419 VCATAIA
-426 YPFAMRYAHAAAKF
+426 YPFAMRYAHSAAKF
-440 VVTRVSHEAIIAAFV
+440 VVTKVSHEAIIAAFV

-466 GLMGLVVVTAVG
+466 GILGLMVVTAVG
-478 LVGGMLIRV
+478 LVGGMLIRT
-487 VKVHAGVLF
+487 VKLHAGVLF

-512 LG
+512 FGG

>member
-1 MEALLMDLPIA
+1 MEMLLQDLPIA
-12 VLMGVIGAIV
+12 VLMGLIGAIV

-59 LAAAISK
+59 MAAAISK
-66 HMTHAI
+66 HMTHAV

-84 AVPILEDAARMRA
+84 AVPILEDAAKMRA
-97 LGLPHLALRKAVS
+97 LGLPHLALRKAIS
-110 GAVISA
+110 GAVVSA
-116 FIAVPAAVLFAWILS
+116 FIAIPCAVLFAWILS
-131 PFGDLITSFA
+131 PFGDLITAFA
-141 PWIFLVAAAGIAYSS
+141 PWIFLIAAAGIAYSS

-180 GSFDVSLSISYF
+180 GSFEVSLSISYF

-200 IVDLVMVLVPQNR
+200 IVDLVTVLVPQNR
-213 AAMRRSEPSRVFLA
+213 SEMRRSKPSQVFLA
-227 PDVRPAAGGGGAAV
+227 PDVRPGDG
-241 PEADAGAGAGSGA
+241 EDADAVGRRKHA
-254 AAPSASAGAD
+254 
-264 ASGSAPASGNT
+264 
-275 APASDSGAKPVGRTF
+275 GRTF
-290 PNPLRVLDRTQ
+290 PNPFRVLDRTQ
-301 ITATAATSVVSS
+301 VTATAATSVVSS

-392 DPEAGIINNVSTFM
+392 NPDEGVVNNIATHLTTLDF
-406 STPQFLVYGLLAA
+406 FIFALLGA
-419 VCATLIA
+419 VCATAIA
-426 YPFAMRYAHAAAKF
+426 YPFAMRYAHSAATF
-440 VVTRVSHEAIIAAFV
+440 VVTKVSHEAIIAAFV

-466 GLMGLVVVTAVG
+466 GLLGLLVVTAVG
-478 LVGGMLIRV
+478 LVGGMLIRT
-487 VKVHAGVLF
+487 VKLHAGVLF

-512 LG
+512 FGG

>member
-1 MEALLMDLPIA
+1 MELLLQDLPIA
-12 VLMGVIGAIV
+12 VLMGLIGAIV

-59 LAAAISK
+59 MAAAISK
-66 HMTHAI
+66 HMTHAV

-84 AVPILEDAARMRA
+84 AVPILEDAAKMRA
-97 LGLPHLALRKAVS
+97 LGLPHLALRKAIS

-116 FIAVPAAVLFAWILS
+116 FIAIPCAVLFAWILS

-141 PWIFLVAAAGIAYSS
+141 PWIFLIAAAGIAYSS
-156 RAKLGGVVAL
+156 PAKLGGVVAL

-180 GSFDVSLSISYF
+180 GSFEVSLSISYF
-192 LGIAIGPM
+192 LGVAIGPM
-200 IVDLVMVLVPQNR
+200 IYDLVTVLVPQNR
-213 AAMRRSEPSRVFLA
+213 KEMRRKGPSHVFLA
-227 PDVRPAAGGGGAAV
+227 PDVRPAAGG
-241 PEADAGAGAGSGA
+241 SRSA
-254 AAPSASAGAD
+254 AAAGGSAGIGSAGGASAG
-264 ASGSAPASGNT
+264 
-275 APASDSGAKPVGRTF
+275 GAKQAGRTF
-290 PNPLRVLDRTQ
+290 PNPFKVLDKTQ
-301 ITATAATSVVSS
+301 VTATAATSVVSS

-336 QGYQRLTS
+336 QGYQRVTS

-392 DPEAGIINNVSTFM
+392 NPDAGIVNNISNHLTTFD
-406 STPQFLVYGLLAA
+406 FFIFALLGA
-419 VCATLIA
+419 VCATAIA

-440 VVTRVSHEAIIAAFV
+440 VVTKVSHEAIIAAFV

-466 GLMGLVVVTAVG
+466 GLLGLMVVTAVG
-478 LVGGMLIRV
+478 LVGGMLIRT

-512 LG
+512 FGG

>member
-1 MEALLMDLPIA
+1 MELLLQDLPIA

-59 LAAAISK
+59 MAAAISK
-66 HMTHAI
+66 HMTHAV

-84 AVPILEDAARMRA
+84 AVPILEDAAKMRA
-97 LGLPHLALRKAVS
+97 LGLPHLALRKAIS

-116 FIAVPAAVLFAWILS
+116 FIAIPAAVLFAWILS

-156 RAKLGGVVAL
+156 AAKWAGVIAL
-166 VPFVAFILGLQAWT
+166 VPFVAVILGLQAWT
-180 GSFDVSLSISYF
+180 GSFEVSLSISYF

-200 IVDLVMVLVPQNR
+200 IVALFMVLVPQNR
-213 AAMRRSEPSRVFLA
+213 KEMRRSQPSHVYLA
-227 PDVRPAAGGGGAAV
+227 PDVRPSRTEGEKA
-241 PEADAGAGAGSGA
+241 
-254 AAPSASAGAD
+254 
-264 ASGSAPASGNT
+264 
-275 APASDSGAKPVGRTF
+275 GRTF
-290 PNPLRVLDRTQ
+290 PNPFKVLDRRQ
-301 ITATAATSVVSS
+301 VTATAATSVVSS

-392 DPEAGIINNVSTFM
+392 NPDGGTINNISTHLTTLDF
-406 STPQFLVYGLLAA
+406 FIFALLGA
-419 VCATLIA
+419 VCAVAIA
-426 YPFAMRYAHAAAKF
+426 YPFAMRYAHVAAKF
-440 VVTRVSHEAIIAAFV
+440 VVTKVSHEAIIAAFV

-466 GLMGLVVVTAVG
+466 GLMGLMVVTAVG
-478 LVGGMLIRV
+478 LVGGMLIRL

-512 LG
+512 FG

>member
-1 MEALLMDLPIA
+1 MELLLQDLPIA

-59 LAAAISK
+59 MAAAISK
-66 HMTHAI
+66 HMTHAV

-84 AVPILEDAARMRA
+84 AVPILEDAAKMRA
-97 LGLPHLALRKAVS
+97 LGLPHLALRKAIS

-116 FIAVPAAVLFAWILS
+116 FIAIPAAVLFAWILS

-156 RAKLGGVVAL
+156 AAKWAGVIAL
-166 VPFVAFILGLQAWT
+166 VPFVAVILGLQAWT
-180 GSFDVSLSISYF
+180 GSFEVSLSISYF

-200 IVDLVMVLVPQNR
+200 IVALFMVLVPQNR
-213 AAMRRSEPSRVFLA
+213 KEMRRSQPSHVYLA
-227 PDVRPAAGGGGAAV
+227 PDVRPSRTEGEKA
-241 PEADAGAGAGSGA
+241 
-254 AAPSASAGAD
+254 
-264 ASGSAPASGNT
+264 
-275 APASDSGAKPVGRTF
+275 GRTF
-290 PNPLRVLDRTQ
+290 PNPFKVLDRRQ
-301 ITATAATSVVSS
+301 VTATAATSVVSS

-392 DPEAGIINNVSTFM
+392 NPDGGTINNISTHLTTLDF
-406 STPQFLVYGLLAA
+406 FIFALLGA
-419 VCATLIA
+419 VCAVAIA
-426 YPFAMRYAHAAAKF
+426 YPFAMRYAHVAAKF
-440 VVTRVSHEAIIAAFV
+440 VVTKVSHEAIIAAFV

-466 GLMGLVVVTAVG
+466 GLMGLMVVTAVG
-478 LVGGMLIRV
+478 LVGGMLIRL

-503 LSVPGILAA
+503 LSVPGVLAA
-512 LG
+512 FG

>member
-1 MEALLMDLPIA
+1 MEMLLQDLPIA
-12 VLMGVIGAIV
+12 VLMGLIGAIV

-59 LAAAISK
+59 MAAAISK
-66 HMTHAI
+66 HMTHAV

-84 AVPILEDAARMRA
+84 AVPILEDAAKMRA
-97 LGLPHLALRKAVS
+97 LGLPHLALRKAIS

-116 FIAVPAAVLFAWILS
+116 FIAIPCAVLFAWILS
-131 PFGDLITSFA
+131 PFGDLITAFA
-141 PWIFLVAAAGIAYSS
+141 PWIFLIAAAGIAYSS
-156 RAKLGGVVAL
+156 PAKLGGVVAL

-180 GSFDVSLSISYF
+180 GSFEVSLSISYF

-200 IVDLVMVLVPQNR
+200 IFDLVTVLVPQNR
-213 AAMRRSEPSRVFLA
+213 REMRRSKPSQVFLA
-227 PDVRPAAGGGGAAV
+227 PDVRPGDGGGCGRGGWRGAAV
-241 PEADAGAGAGSGA
+241 RRRKRA
-254 AAPSASAGAD
+254 
-264 ASGSAPASGNT
+264 
-275 APASDSGAKPVGRTF
+275 GRTF
-290 PNPLRVLDRTQ
+290 PNPFRVLDRTQ
-301 ITATAATSVVSS
+301 VTATAATSVVSS

-336 QGYQRLTS
+336 QGYQRVTS

-392 DPEAGIINNVSTFM
+392 NPDEGVVNNIATHLTTLDF
-406 STPQFLVYGLLAA
+406 FIFALLGA
-419 VCATLIA
+419 VCATAIA
-426 YPFAMRYAHAAAKF
+426 YPFAMRYAHSAAKF
-440 VVTRVSHEAIIAAFV
+440 VVTKVSHEAIIAAFV

-466 GLMGLVVVTAVG
+466 GLLGLMVVTAVG
-478 LVGGMLIRV
+478 LVGGMLIRT
-487 VKVHAGVLF
+487 VKLHAGVLF

-512 LG
+512 FGG

>member
-1 MEALLMDLPIA
+1 MELLLQDLPIA

-59 LAAAISK
+59 MAAAISK
-66 HMTHAI
+66 HMTHAV

-84 AVPILEDAARMRA
+84 AVPILEDAAKMRA
-97 LGLPHLALRKAVS
+97 LGLPHLALRKAIS

-116 FIAVPAAVLFAWILS
+116 FIAIPAAVLFAWILS

-156 RAKLGGVVAL
+156 AAKWAGVIAL
-166 VPFVAFILGLQAWT
+166 VPFVAVILGLQAWT
-180 GSFDVSLSISYF
+180 GSFEVSLSISYF

-200 IVDLVMVLVPQNR
+200 IVALFMVLVPQNR
-213 AAMRRSEPSRVFLA
+213 KEMRRSQPSHVYLA
-227 PDVRPAAGGGGAAV
+227 PDVRPSRTEGEKA
-241 PEADAGAGAGSGA
+241 
-254 AAPSASAGAD
+254 
-264 ASGSAPASGNT
+264 
-275 APASDSGAKPVGRTF
+275 GRTF
-290 PNPLRVLDRTQ
+290 PNPFKVLDRRQ
-301 ITATAATSVVSS
+301 VTATAATSVVSS

-392 DPEAGIINNVSTFM
+392 NPDGGTINNISTHLTTFD
-406 STPQFLVYGLLAA
+406 FFIFALLGA
-419 VCATLIA
+419 VCAVAIA
-426 YPFAMRYAHAAAKF
+426 YPFAMRYAHVAAKF
-440 VVTRVSHEAIIAAFV
+440 VVTKVSHEAIIAAFV

-466 GLMGLVVVTAVG
+466 GLMGLMVVTAVG
-478 LVGGMLIRV
+478 LVGGMLIRL

-512 LG
+512 FG

>member
-1 MEALLMDLPIA
+1 MELLLQDLPIA

-59 LAAAISK
+59 MAAAISK
-66 HMTHAI
+66 HMTHAV

-84 AVPILEDAARMRA
+84 AVPILEDAAKMRA
-97 LGLPHLALRKAVS
+97 LGLPHLALRKAIS

-116 FIAVPAAVLFAWILS
+116 FIAIPAAVLFAWILS

-156 RAKLGGVVAL
+156 AAKWAGVIAL
-166 VPFVAFILGLQAWT
+166 VPFVAVILGLQAWT
-180 GSFDVSLSISYF
+180 GSFEVSLSISYF

-200 IVDLVMVLVPQNR
+200 IVALFMVLVPQNR
-213 AAMRRSEPSRVFLA
+213 KEMRRSQPSHVYLA
-227 PDVRPAAGGGGAAV
+227 PDVRPSRTEGEKA
-241 PEADAGAGAGSGA
+241 
-254 AAPSASAGAD
+254 
-264 ASGSAPASGNT
+264 
-275 APASDSGAKPVGRTF
+275 GRTF
-290 PNPLRVLDRTQ
+290 PNPFKVLDRRQ
-301 ITATAATSVVSS
+301 VTATAATSVVSS

-392 DPEAGIINNVSTFM
+392 NPDGGTINNISTHLTTLDF
-406 STPQFLVYGLLAA
+406 FIFALLGA
-419 VCATLIA
+419 VCAVAIA
-426 YPFAMRYAHAAAKF
+426 YPFAMRYAHVAAKF
-440 VVTRVSHEAIIAAFV
+440 VVTKVSHEAIIAAFV

-466 GLMGLVVVTAVG
+466 GLLGLMVVTAVG
-478 LVGGMLIRV
+478 LVGGMLIRL

-512 LG
+512 FG

>member
-1 MEALLMDLPIA
+1 MEMLLQDLPIA
-12 VLMGVIGAIV
+12 VLMGLIGAIV

-59 LAAAISK
+59 MAAAISK
-66 HMTHAI
+66 HMTHAV

-84 AVPILEDAARMRA
+84 AVPLLEDAAKMRA
-97 LGLPHLALRKAVS
+97 LGLPHLALRKAIS

-116 FIAVPAAVLFAWILS
+116 FIAIPCAVLFAWILS
-131 PFGDLITSFA
+131 PFGDLITAFA
-141 PWIFLVAAAGIAYSS
+141 PWIFLIAAAGIAYSS

-180 GSFDVSLSISYF
+180 GSFEVSLSISYF

-200 IVDLVMVLVPQNR
+200 IFDLVTVLVPQNR
-213 AAMRRSEPSRVFLA
+213 SEMRRSKPSQVFLA
-227 PDVRPAAGGGGAAV
+227 PDVRPGDG
-241 PEADAGAGAGSGA
+241 EDADAVGRRKHA
-254 AAPSASAGAD
+254 
-264 ASGSAPASGNT
+264 
-275 APASDSGAKPVGRTF
+275 GRTF
-290 PNPLRVLDRTQ
+290 PNPFRVLDRTQ
-301 ITATAATSVVSS
+301 VTATAATSVVSS

-392 DPEAGIINNVSTFM
+392 NPDEGVVNNIATHLTTLDF
-406 STPQFLVYGLLAA
+406 FIFALLGA
-419 VCATLIA
+419 VCATAIA
-426 YPFAMRYAHAAAKF
+426 YPFAMRYAHSAAKF
-440 VVTRVSHEAIIAAFV
+440 VVTKVSHEAIIAAFV

-466 GLMGLVVVTAVG
+466 GLLGLMVVTAVG
-478 LVGGMLIRV
+478 LVGGMLIRT
-487 VKVHAGVLF
+487 VKLHAGVLF

-512 LG
+512 FGG

>member
-1 MEALLMDLPIA
+1 MELLLQDLPIA

-40 LTLVVILI
+40 LTLVVILV

-59 LAAAISK
+59 MAAAISK
-66 HMTHAI
+66 HMTHAV

-84 AVPILEDAARMRA
+84 AVPILEDAAKMRA
-97 LGLPHLALRKAVS
+97 LGLPHLALRKAIS

-116 FIAVPAAVLFAWILS
+116 FIAIPAAVLFAWILS

-156 RAKLGGVVAL
+156 AAKWAGVIAL
-166 VPFVAFILGLQAWT
+166 VPFVAVILGLQAWT
-180 GSFDVSLSISYF
+180 GSFEVSLSISYF

-200 IVDLVMVLVPQNR
+200 IVALFMVLVPQNR
-213 AAMRRSEPSRVFLA
+213 KEMRRSQPSHVYLA
-227 PDVRPAAGGGGAAV
+227 PDVRPSRTEGEKA
-241 PEADAGAGAGSGA
+241 
-254 AAPSASAGAD
+254 
-264 ASGSAPASGNT
+264 
-275 APASDSGAKPVGRTF
+275 GRTF
-290 PNPLRVLDRTQ
+290 PNPFKVLDRRQ
-301 ITATAATSVVSS
+301 VTATAATSVVSS

-392 DPEAGIINNVSTFM
+392 NPDGGTINNISTHLTTLDF
-406 STPQFLVYGLLAA
+406 FIFALLGA
-419 VCATLIA
+419 VCAVAIA
-426 YPFAMRYAHAAAKF
+426 YPFAMRYAHVAAKF
-440 VVTRVSHEAIIAAFV
+440 VVTKVSHEAIIAAFV

-466 GLMGLVVVTAVG
+466 GLMGLMVVTAVG
-478 LVGGMLIRV
+478 LVGGMLIRL

-512 LG
+512 FG

>member
-1 MEALLMDLPIA
+1 MELLLQDLPIA
-12 VLMGVIGAIV
+12 VLMGLIGAIV

-59 LAAAISK
+59 MAAAISK
-66 HMTHAI
+66 HMTHAV

-84 AVPILEDAARMRA
+84 AVPILEDAAKMRA
-97 LGLPHLALRKAVS
+97 LGLPHLALRKAIS

-116 FIAVPAAVLFAWILS
+116 FIAIPSAVLFAWILS
-131 PFGDLITSFA
+131 PFGDLITAFA
-141 PWIFLVAAAGIAYSS
+141 PWIFLIAAAGIAYSS
-156 RAKLGGVVAL
+156 PAKLGGVVAL

-180 GSFDVSLSISYF
+180 GSFEVSLSISYF

-200 IVDLVMVLVPQNR
+200 IFDLVTVLVPQNR
-213 AAMRRSEPSRVFLA
+213 REMRRSKPSQVFLA
-227 PDVRPAAGGGGAAV
+227 PDVRPGDEGGSDEGG
-241 PEADAGAGAGSGA
+241 
-254 AAPSASAGAD
+254 
-264 ASGSAPASGNT
+264 
-275 APASDSGAKPVGRTF
+275 SDEVRRRKRAGRTF
-290 PNPLRVLDRTQ
+290 PNPFRVLDRTQ
-301 ITATAATSVVSS
+301 VTATAATSVVSS

-336 QGYQRLTS
+336 QGYQRVTS

-392 DPEAGIINNVSTFM
+392 NPDEGVVNNIADHLTTLDF
-406 STPQFLVYGLLAA
+406 FIFALLGA
-419 VCATLIA
+419 VCATAIA
-426 YPFAMRYAHAAAKF
+426 YPFAMRYAHSAAKF
-440 VVTRVSHEAIIAAFV
+440 VVTKVSHEAIIAAFV

-466 GLMGLVVVTAVG
+466 GLLGLMVVTAVG
-478 LVGGMLIRV
+478 LVGGMLIRT

-512 LG
+512 FGG